1 MKTKSLW
8 LAASLVLNVVL
19 ATLYLQSRLGGV
31 GVSDASDGSSSGASV
46 VTVEESAHSRQISE
60 ADLAAMRM
68 SLPDAMRM
76 RQEWGNLDTADL
88 KHLIAQLRE
97 RGLPEPLIRRILDQ
111 LVREKF
117 QVGAHHAR
125 YNLENPYWK
134 DVWGSDAVRKDI
146 DAARASQRFLK
157 ELFGAEAEAT
167 ENESDPVSMALSTLP
182 PAKYNRV
189 QTILAD
195 YEDMI
200 SDLRMGAMVN
210 GLQVFTPEELE
221 KLQFLERQRRED
233 LQRELS
239 SSELE
244 DYLMRRSTGADL
256 LRRALAGFQPSESE
270 FKNIFRVMEQ
280 RVAMK
285 GGPVGDPSRDY
296 QLYNS
301 TLRELQ
307 QELTSV
313 LGPERAA
320 QYALATEPQTAS
332 LTRLL
337 TRLEL
342 PMERAKEITS
352 LQAQTM
358 STVMQVRANSALSA
372 QDKQAQLAALQ
383 TETRQKI
390 TGILG
395 ERGIEAY
402 QQNMGRWLSQITST
416 TNRTVPPPPR

>member
-358 STVMQVRANSALSA
+358 SRVMQVRANSALSA